1 MLADVYLQK
10 VESEAVRKGGPPTV
24 GALHWSLNIQIE
36 DSGRDLIAIPSAG
49 ALHLK
54 RNLAEN
60 RSTSEGERLSQL
72 EAPVARLERNCR
84 QWNGK

>member
-1 MLADVYLQK
+1 MLVDVYLQK

-54 RNLAEN
+54 EEFEN